1 MSNALLRIVVC
12 GAVDDGKSTVLGRL
26 LVETNSVPLDEIDN
40 TRRVSNGEVDYSQLT
55 DGLEAEREQGITI
68 DVAHRHVYLP
78 SGRRAILSDSPGH
91 EQYTRN
97 MAVAAS
103 EADLGLLLVDAAK
116 GVRDQSVRHAAINS
130 LMGVKHIV
138 VAVNKMDAVGY
149 DKAVFDGIV
158 AELTKRFEPFGFED
172 ITFIPVSGLAGDNV
186 TRASET
192 MTWANKVTILGV
204 LDQERTFVRT
214 GGDGSLRLPVQF
226 VSKAGI
232 VRWYAG
238 TIARGEIK
246 VGDTIRVWPSMVE
259 AVIKGIHSPHESKSA
274 KEGQA
279 VHVTLDREVDISRG
293 DVLVGAT
300 GETPTSRAH
309 LADMVWIDTEPLNQ
323 HASYIL
329 RSGPIEVPA
338 RVETVRF
345 VRDITTGEQE
355 RGHALEVNDI
365 GRVEIVADRPILLD
379 PYAESFQTGG
389 FILVDRLT
397 AKTVAAGMSTH
408 PLVRESDVVK
418 HDFAVGRAER
428 EKLNGLRSCVI
439 WLTGLP
445 GSGKSTVADE
455 LEKKL
460 ITLGLRSFTLDGDTV
475 RSTLSEDLGF
485 SPEDRKENVRRVAR
499 VSELMMDAGL
509 VVIVSLVS
517 PFRADRELAKERFA
531 EGDFI
536 EVFVD
541 TPLEICMQRDPKGLY
556 ARSQKDSTMQM
567 TGVGQGY
574 EKPLDPTVTLDGTQ
588 PVEDSVQTLLNLL
601 LSRRIQ

>member
-1 MSNALLRIVVC
+1 MSSALLRIVVC

-26 LVETNSVPLDEIDN
+26 LVETNSIPLDEIDN
-40 TRRVSNGEVDYSQLT
+40 SRLMANGEVDYSQLT
-55 DGLEAEREQGITI
+55 DGLESEREQGITI

-78 SGRRAILSDSPGH
+78 SGRRAILADSPGH

-103 EADLGLLLVDAAK
+103 EADVGLLLVDAVK

-149 DKAVFDGIV
+149 DKSVFDGIIE
-158 AELTKRFEPFGFED
+158 ELGRRFEPFGFED
-172 ITFIPVSGLAGDNV
+172 ITYIPVSGMVGDNV
-186 TRASET
+186 TVPSEN
-192 MTWANKVTILGV
+192 MSWENSVTILSL
-204 LDQERTFVRT
+204 LDQERTFNRS

-226 VSKAGI
+226 VSKAGD

-238 TIARGEIK
+238 TIARGTVT
-246 VGDTIRVWPSMVE
+246 VGDTIRVWPAMTE
-259 AVIKGIHSPHESKSA
+259 AVIAGIYAPNETKTA
-274 KEGQA
+274 GDAQA
-279 VHVTLDREVDISRG
+279 VHVTLDREVDIARG
-293 DVLVGAT
+293 DVIVGAT
-300 GETPTSRAH
+300 GEIPSSRAH
-309 LADMVWIDTEPLNQ
+309 LADLVWIDTKPLDT

-329 RSGPIEVPA
+329 RSGPIEIPA
-338 RVETVRF
+338 RVETVRY
-345 VRDITTGEQE
+345 VRDITTGEQA
-355 RGHALEVNDI
+355 RGRALEVNDI
-365 GRVEIVADRPILLD
+365 GRVEIVTDRPILLD
-379 PYAESFQTGG
+379 PYAESLHTGG

-397 AKTVAAGMSTH
+397 AKTVAAGMSKH

-428 EKLNGLRSCVI
+428 EKLNGLRSCVL

-455 LEKKL
+455 LEKSL

-499 VSELMMDAGL
+499 VAELMMEAGI

-517 PFRADRELAKERFA
+517 PFREDREMAKERFA
-531 EGDFI
+531 DGDFI

-556 ARSQKDSTMQM
+556 ARSQADKSMQM

-574 EKPLDPTVTLDGTQ
+574 EVPLAADVTLDGTQ
-588 PVEDSVQTLLNLL
+588 PVEDSVQKLLGLV
-601 LSRRIQ
+601 LSRRI

>member
-1 MSNALLRIVVC
+1 MSSALLRIVVC

-26 LVETNSVPLDEIDN
+26 LVETNSIPLDEIDN
-40 TRRVSNGEVDYSQLT
+40 SRLMANGEVDYSQLT
-55 DGLEAEREQGITI
+55 DGLESEREQGITI

-78 SGRRAILSDSPGH
+78 SGRRAILADSPGH

-103 EADLGLLLVDAAK
+103 EADVGLLLVDAVK

-149 DKAVFDGIV
+149 DKSVFDGIIE
-158 AELTKRFEPFGFED
+158 ELGRRFEPFGFED
-172 ITFIPVSGLAGDNV
+172 ITYIPVSGMVGDNV
-186 TRASET
+186 TVPSEN
-192 MTWANKVTILGV
+192 MSWGDSVTILSL
-204 LDQERTFVRT
+204 LDQERTFNRS

-226 VSKAGI
+226 VSKAGD

-238 TIARGEIK
+238 TIARGTVT
-246 VGDTIRVWPSMVE
+246 VGDTIRVWPTMTE
-259 AVIKGIHSPHESKSA
+259 AIIAGVYAPNETKSA
-274 KEGQA
+274 GDAQA
-279 VHVTLDREVDISRG
+279 VHVTLDREVDIARG
-293 DVLVGAT
+293 DVIVGAA
-300 GETPTSRAH
+300 GEIPSSRAH
-309 LADMVWIDTEPLNQ
+309 LADLVWIDTKPLDT

-329 RSGPIEVPA
+329 RSGPIEIPA
-338 RVETVRF
+338 RVETVRY
-345 VRDITTGEQE
+345 VRDITTGEQA
-355 RGHALEVNDI
+355 RGRALEVNDI
-365 GRVEIVADRPILLD
+365 GRVEIVTDRPILLD
-379 PYAESFQTGG
+379 PYAESLHTGG

-397 AKTVAAGMSTH
+397 AKTVAAGMSKH

-418 HDFAVGRAER
+418 HDFAVDRAER
-428 EKLNGLRSCVI
+428 EKLNGLRSCVL

-455 LEKKL
+455 LEKSL

-499 VSELMMDAGL
+499 VAELMMEAGI

-517 PFRADRELAKERFA
+517 PFREDREMAKERFA
-531 EGDFI
+531 DGDFI

-556 ARSQKDSTMQM
+556 ARSQADKSMQM

-574 EKPLDPTVTLDGTQ
+574 EVPLAADVTLDGTQ
-588 PVEDSVQTLLNLL
+588 PVEDSVQKLLGLV
-601 LSRRIQ
+601 LSRRI

>member
-1 MSNALLRIVVC
+1 MSSALLRIVVC

-26 LVETNSVPLDEIDN
+26 LVETNSIPLDEIDN
-40 TRRVSNGEVDYSQLT
+40 SRLMANGEVDYSQLT
-55 DGLEAEREQGITI
+55 DGLESEREQGITI

-78 SGRRAILSDSPGH
+78 SGRRAILADSPGH

-103 EADLGLLLVDAAK
+103 EADVGLLLVDAVK

-130 LMGVKHIV
+130 LMGVKHVV

-149 DKAVFDGIV
+149 DKSIFDGIIE
-158 AELTKRFEPFGFED
+158 ELNRRFEPFGFED
-172 ITFIPVSGLAGDNV
+172 ITYIPVSGMVGDNV
-186 TRASET
+186 TAPSEN
-192 MTWANKVTILGV
+192 MSWGNSVTILSL
-204 LDQERTFVRT
+204 LDQERTFDRS

-226 VSKAGI
+226 VSKAGD

-238 TIARGEIK
+238 TIARGTVT
-246 VGDTIRVWPSMVE
+246 VGDTIRVWPAMTE
-259 AVIKGIHSPHESKSA
+259 AVIAGIHAPNETKTA
-274 KEGQA
+274 GDAQA
-279 VHVTLDREVDISRG
+279 VHVTLDREVDIARG
-293 DVLVGAT
+293 DVIVGAT
-300 GETPTSRAH
+300 GEIPSSRAH
-309 LADMVWIDTEPLNQ
+309 LADLVWIDTKPLDT

-329 RSGPIEVPA
+329 RSGPIEIPA
-338 RVETVRF
+338 RVETVRY
-345 VRDITTGEQE
+345 VRDITTGEQA
-355 RGHALEVNDI
+355 RGRALEVNDI
-365 GRVEIVADRPILLD
+365 GRVEIVTDRPILLD
-379 PYAESFQTGG
+379 PYAESLHTGG

-397 AKTVAAGMSTH
+397 AKTVAAGMSKH

-428 EKLNGLRSCVI
+428 EKLNGLRSCVL

-455 LEKKL
+455 LEKSL

-499 VSELMMDAGL
+499 VAELMMEAGI

-517 PFRADRELAKERFA
+517 PFREDREMAKERFA
-531 EGDFI
+531 DGDFI

-556 ARSQKDSTMQM
+556 ARSQADKSMQM

-574 EKPLDPTVTLDGTQ
+574 EVPLAADVTLDGTQ
-588 PVEDSVQTLLNLL
+588 PVEDSVQKLLGLV
-601 LSRRIQ
+601 LSRRI

>member
-1 MSNALLRIVVC
+1 MSSALLRIVVC

-26 LVETNSVPLDEIDN
+26 LVETNSIPLDEIDN
-40 TRRVSNGEVDYSQLT
+40 SRLMANGEVDYSQLT
-55 DGLEAEREQGITI
+55 DGLESEREQGITI

-78 SGRRAILSDSPGH
+78 SGRRAILADSPGH

-103 EADLGLLLVDAAK
+103 EADVGLLLVDAVK

-138 VAVNKMDAVGY
+138 VAVNKMDAVDY
-149 DKAVFDGIV
+149 DKSIFDGIIE
-158 AELTKRFEPFGFED
+158 ELNRRFEPFGFED
-172 ITFIPVSGLAGDNV
+172 ITYIPVSGMVGDNV
-186 TRASET
+186 TAPSEN
-192 MTWANKVTILGV
+192 MSWGNSVTILSL
-204 LDQERTFVRT
+204 LDQERTFNRS

-226 VSKAGI
+226 VSKAGD

-238 TIARGEIK
+238 TIARGTVT
-246 VGDTIRVWPSMVE
+246 VGDTIRVWPAMTE
-259 AVIKGIHSPHESKSA
+259 AVIAGIYAPNETKSA
-274 KEGQA
+274 GDAQA
-279 VHVTLDREVDISRG
+279 VHVTLDREVDIARG
-293 DVLVGAT
+293 DVIVGAA
-300 GETPTSRAH
+300 GEIPSSRAH
-309 LADMVWIDTEPLNQ
+309 LADLVWIDTKPLDT

-329 RSGPIEVPA
+329 RSGPIEIPA
-338 RVETVRF
+338 RVETVRY
-345 VRDITTGEQE
+345 VRDITTGEQA
-355 RGHALEVNDI
+355 RGRALEVNDI
-365 GRVEIVADRPILLD
+365 GRVEIVTDRPVLLD
-379 PYAESFQTGG
+379 PYAESLHTGG

-397 AKTVAAGMSTH
+397 AKTVAAGMSKH

-418 HDFAVGRAER
+418 HDFAVDRAER
-428 EKLNGLRSCVI
+428 EKLNGLRSCVL

-455 LEKKL
+455 LEKSL

-499 VSELMMDAGL
+499 VAELMMEAGI

-517 PFRADRELAKERFA
+517 PFREDREMAKERFA
-531 EGDFI
+531 DGDFI

-556 ARSQKDSTMQM
+556 ARSQADKSMQM

-574 EKPLDPTVTLDGTQ
+574 EVPLAADVTLDGTQ
-588 PVEDSVQTLLNLL
+588 PVEDSVQKLLGLV
-601 LSRRIQ
+601 LSRRI

>member
-1 MSNALLRIVVC
+1 MSSALLRIVVC

-26 LVETNSVPLDEIDN
+26 LVETNSIPLDEIDN
-40 TRRVSNGEVDYSQLT
+40 SRLMANGEVDYSQLT
-55 DGLEAEREQGITI
+55 DGLESEREQGITI

-78 SGRRAILSDSPGH
+78 SGRRAILADSPGH

-103 EADLGLLLVDAAK
+103 EADVGLLLVDAVK

-149 DKAVFDGIV
+149 DKSIFDGIIE
-158 AELTKRFEPFGFED
+158 ELNRRFEPFGFED
-172 ITFIPVSGLAGDNV
+172 ITYIPVSGMVGDNV
-186 TRASET
+186 TAPSEN
-192 MTWANKVTILGV
+192 MSWGNSVTILSL
-204 LDQERTFVRT
+204 LDQERTFDRS
-214 GGDGSLRLPVQF
+214 GGDGGLRLPVQF
-226 VSKAGI
+226 VSKAGD

-238 TIARGEIK
+238 TIARGTVT
-246 VGDTIRVWPSMVE
+246 VGDTIRVWPAMTE
-259 AVIKGIHSPHESKSA
+259 AVIAGIYAPNETKTA
-274 KEGQA
+274 GDAQA
-279 VHVTLDREVDISRG
+279 VHVTLDREVDIARG
-293 DVLVGAT
+293 DVIVGAT
-300 GETPTSRAH
+300 GEIPSSRAH
-309 LADMVWIDTEPLNQ
+309 LADLVWIDTKPLDT

-329 RSGPIEVPA
+329 RSGPIEIPA
-338 RVETVRF
+338 RVETVRY
-345 VRDITTGEQE
+345 VRDITTGEQA
-355 RGHALEVNDI
+355 RGRALEVNDI
-365 GRVEIVADRPILLD
+365 GRVEIVTDRPILLD
-379 PYAESFQTGG
+379 PYAESLHTGG

-397 AKTVAAGMSTH
+397 AKTVAAGMSKH

-428 EKLNGLRSCVI
+428 EKLNGLRSCVL

-455 LEKKL
+455 LEKSL

-499 VSELMMDAGL
+499 VAELMMEAGI

-517 PFRADRELAKERFA
+517 PFREDREMAKERFA
-531 EGDFI
+531 DGDFI

-556 ARSQKDSTMQM
+556 ARSQADKSMQM

-574 EKPLDPTVTLDGTQ
+574 EVPLAADVKLDGTQ
-588 PVEDSVQTLLNLL
+588 PVEDSVQKLLGLV
-601 LSRRIQ
+601 LSRRI

>member
-1 MSNALLRIVVC
+1 MSSALLRIVVC

-26 LVETNSVPLDEIDN
+26 LVETNSIPLDEIDN
-40 TRRVSNGEVDYSQLT
+40 SRLMANGEVDYSQLT
-55 DGLEAEREQGITI
+55 DGLESEREQGITI

-78 SGRRAILSDSPGH
+78 SGRRAILADSPGH

-103 EADLGLLLVDAAK
+103 EADVGLLLVDAVK

-130 LMGVKHIV
+130 LMGVKHVV

-149 DKAVFDGIV
+149 DKSIFDGIIE
-158 AELTKRFEPFGFED
+158 ELNRRFEPFGFED
-172 ITFIPVSGLAGDNV
+172 ITYIPVSGMVGDNV
-186 TRASET
+186 TAPSEN
-192 MTWANKVTILGV
+192 MSWGNSVTILSL
-204 LDQERTFVRT
+204 LDQERTFDRS

-226 VSKAGI
+226 VSKAGD

-238 TIARGEIK
+238 TIARGTVT
-246 VGDTIRVWPSMVE
+246 VGDTIRVWPAMTE
-259 AVIKGIHSPHESKSA
+259 AVIAGIYAPNETKTA
-274 KEGQA
+274 GDAQA
-279 VHVTLDREVDISRG
+279 VHVTLDREVDIARG
-293 DVLVGAT
+293 DVIVGAT
-300 GETPTSRAH
+300 GEIPSSRAH
-309 LADMVWIDTEPLNQ
+309 LADLVWIDTKPLDT

-329 RSGPIEVPA
+329 RSGPIEIPA
-338 RVETVRF
+338 RVETVRY
-345 VRDITTGEQE
+345 VRDITTGEQA
-355 RGHALEVNDI
+355 RGRALEVNDI
-365 GRVEIVADRPILLD
+365 GRVEIVTDRPILLD
-379 PYAESFQTGG
+379 PYAESLHTGG

-397 AKTVAAGMSTH
+397 AKTVAAGMSKH

-428 EKLNGLRSCVI
+428 EKLNGLRSCVL

-455 LEKKL
+455 LEKSL

-499 VSELMMDAGL
+499 VAELMMEAGI

-517 PFRADRELAKERFA
+517 PFREDREMAKERFA
-531 EGDFI
+531 DGDFI

-556 ARSQKDSTMQM
+556 ARSQADKSMQM

-574 EKPLDPTVTLDGTQ
+574 EVPLAADVKLDGTQ
-588 PVEDSVQTLLNLL
+588 PVEDSVQKLLGLV
-601 LSRRIQ
+601 LSRRI

>member
-1 MSNALLRIVVC
+1 MSSALLRIVVC

-26 LVETNSVPLDEIDN
+26 LVETNSIPLDEIDN
-40 TRRVSNGEVDYSQLT
+40 SRLMANGEVDYSQLT
-55 DGLEAEREQGITI
+55 DGLESEREQGITI

-78 SGRRAILSDSPGH
+78 SGRRAILADSPGH

-103 EADLGLLLVDAAK
+103 EADVGLLLVDAVK

-149 DKAVFDGIV
+149 DKSIFDGIIE
-158 AELTKRFEPFGFED
+158 ELNRRFEPFGFED
-172 ITFIPVSGLAGDNV
+172 ITYIPVSGMVGDNV
-186 TRASET
+186 TAPSEN
-192 MTWANKVTILGV
+192 MSWGNSVTILSL
-204 LDQERTFVRT
+204 LDQERTFDRS
-214 GGDGSLRLPVQF
+214 GGDGGLRLPVQF
-226 VSKAGI
+226 VSKAGD

-238 TIARGEIK
+238 TIARGTVT
-246 VGDTIRVWPSMVE
+246 VGDTIRVWPAMTE
-259 AVIKGIHSPHESKSA
+259 AVIAGIHAPNETKTA
-274 KEGQA
+274 GDAQA
-279 VHVTLDREVDISRG
+279 VHVTLDREVDIARG
-293 DVLVGAT
+293 DVIVGAT
-300 GETPTSRAH
+300 GEIPSSRAH
-309 LADMVWIDTEPLNQ
+309 LADLVWIDTKPLDT

-329 RSGPIEVPA
+329 RSGPIEIPA
-338 RVETVRF
+338 RVETVRY
-345 VRDITTGEQE
+345 VRDITTGEQA
-355 RGHALEVNDI
+355 RGRALEVNDI
-365 GRVEIVADRPILLD
+365 GRVEIVTDRPILLD
-379 PYAESFQTGG
+379 PYAESLHTGG

-397 AKTVAAGMSTH
+397 AKTVAAGMSKH

-428 EKLNGLRSCVI
+428 EKLNGLRSCVL

-455 LEKKL
+455 LEKSL

-499 VSELMMDAGL
+499 VAELMMEAGI

-517 PFRADRELAKERFA
+517 PFREDREMAKERFA
-531 EGDFI
+531 DGDFI

-556 ARSQKDSTMQM
+556 ARSQADKSMQM

-574 EKPLDPTVTLDGTQ
+574 EVPLAADVTLDGTQ
-588 PVEDSVQTLLNLL
+588 PVEDSVQKLLGLV
-601 LSRRIQ
+601 LSRRI

>member
-1 MSNALLRIVVC
+1 MSSALLRIVVC

-26 LVETNSVPLDEIDN
+26 LVETNSIPLDEIDN
-40 TRRVSNGEVDYSQLT
+40 SRLMANGEVDYSQLT
-55 DGLEAEREQGITI
+55 DGLESEREQGITI

-78 SGRRAILSDSPGH
+78 SGRRAILADSPGH

-103 EADLGLLLVDAAK
+103 EADLGLLLVDAVK

-130 LMGVKHIV
+130 LMGVKHVV
-138 VAVNKMDAVGY
+138 VAVNKMDAVDY
-149 DKAVFDGIV
+149 DKSVFDGIV
-158 AELTKRFEPFGFED
+158 EELSRRFEPFGFVD
-172 ITFIPVSGLAGDNV
+172 ITYIPVSGMVGDDV
-186 TRASET
+186 TVPSEN
-192 MTWANKVTILGV
+192 MSWGNSVTILSL
-204 LDQERTFVRT
+204 LDQERTFNRS

-226 VSKAGI
+226 VSKAGD

-238 TIARGEIK
+238 TIARGAVT
-246 VGDTIRVWPSMVE
+246 VGDTVRVWPAMTE
-259 AVIKGIHSPHESKSA
+259 AKISGIYAPNETKSA
-274 KEGQA
+274 GDAQA
-279 VHVTLDREVDISRG
+279 VHVTLDREVDIARG
-293 DVLVGAT
+293 DVIVGAA
-300 GETPTSRAH
+300 GEIPSSRAH
-309 LADMVWIDTEPLNQ
+309 LADLVWIDTKPLDT

-329 RSGPIEVPA
+329 RSGPIEIPA
-338 RVETVRF
+338 RVETVRY
-345 VRDITTGEQE
+345 VRDITTGEQA
-355 RGHALEVNDI
+355 RGRALEVNDI
-365 GRVEIVADRPILLD
+365 GRVEIVTDRPILLD
-379 PYAESFQTGG
+379 PYSESIHTGG

-397 AKTVAAGMSTH
+397 AMTVAAGMSKH

-428 EKLNGLRSCVI
+428 EKLNGLRSCVL

-455 LEKKL
+455 LEKSL

-499 VSELMMDAGL
+499 VAELMMEAGI

-517 PFRADRELAKERFA
+517 PFREDREMAKERFA
-531 EGDFI
+531 DGDFI

-556 ARSQKDSTMQM
+556 ARSQADKSMQM

-574 EKPLDPTVTLDGTQ
+574 EVPLAADVTLDGTQ
-588 PVEDSVQTLLNLL
+588 PVEDSVQKLLGLV
-601 LSRRIQ
+601 LSRRI

>member
-1 MSNALLRIVVC
+1 MSSALLRIVVC

-26 LVETNSVPLDEIDN
+26 LVETNSIPLDEIDN
-40 TRRVSNGEVDYSQLT
+40 SRLMANGEVDYSQLT
-55 DGLEAEREQGITI
+55 DGLESEREQGITI

-78 SGRRAILSDSPGH
+78 SGRRAILADSPGH

-103 EADLGLLLVDAAK
+103 EADVGLLLVDAVK

-130 LMGVKHIV
+130 LMGVKHVV
-138 VAVNKMDAVGY
+138 VAVNKMDAVDY
-149 DKAVFDGIV
+149 DKSVYDGIIE
-158 AELTKRFEPFGFED
+158 ELNRRFEPFGFED
-172 ITFIPVSGLAGDNV
+172 ITYIPVSGMVGDNV
-186 TRASET
+186 TAPSEN
-192 MTWANKVTILGV
+192 MSWGNSVTILSL
-204 LDQERTFVRT
+204 LDQERPFNRS

-226 VSKAGI
+226 VSKAGD

-238 TIARGEIK
+238 TIARGTVT
-246 VGDTIRVWPSMVE
+246 VGDTIRVWPAMTE
-259 AVIKGIHSPHESKSA
+259 AVIAGIYAPNETKTA
-274 KEGQA
+274 GDAQA
-279 VHVTLDREVDISRG
+279 VHVTLDREVDIARG
-293 DVLVGAT
+293 DVIVGAT
-300 GETPTSRAH
+300 GEIPSSRAH
-309 LADMVWIDTEPLNQ
+309 LADLVWIDTKPLDT

-329 RSGPIEVPA
+329 RSGPIEIPA
-338 RVETVRF
+338 RVETVRY
-345 VRDITTGEQE
+345 VRDITTGEQA
-355 RGHALEVNDI
+355 RGRALEVNDI
-365 GRVEIVADRPILLD
+365 GRVEIVTDRPILLD
-379 PYAESFQTGG
+379 PYAESLHTGG

-397 AKTVAAGMSTH
+397 AKTVAAGMSKH

-428 EKLNGLRSCVI
+428 EKLNGLRSCVL

-455 LEKKL
+455 LEKSL

-499 VSELMMDAGL
+499 VAELMMEAGI

-517 PFRADRELAKERFA
+517 PFREDREMAKERFA
-531 EGDFI
+531 DGDFI

-556 ARSQKDSTMQM
+556 ARSQADKSMQM

-574 EKPLDPTVTLDGTQ
+574 EVPLAADVTLDGTQ
-588 PVEDSVQTLLNLL
+588 PVEDSVQKLLGLV
-601 LSRRIQ
+601 LSRRI

>member
-1 MSNALLRIVVC
+1 MSSALLRIVVC

-26 LVETNSVPLDEIDN
+26 LVETNSIPLDEIDN
-40 TRRVSNGEVDYSQLT
+40 SRLMANGEVDYSQLT
-55 DGLEAEREQGITI
+55 DGLESEREQGITI

-78 SGRRAILSDSPGH
+78 SGRRAILADSPGH

-103 EADLGLLLVDAAK
+103 EADVGLLLVDAVK

-130 LMGVKHIV
+130 LMGVKHVV

-149 DKAVFDGIV
+149 DKSIFDGIIE
-158 AELTKRFEPFGFED
+158 ELNRRFEPFGFED
-172 ITFIPVSGLAGDNV
+172 ITYIPVSGMVGDNV
-186 TRASET
+186 TAPSEN
-192 MTWANKVTILGV
+192 MSWGNSVTILSL
-204 LDQERTFVRT
+204 LDQERTFDRS

-226 VSKAGI
+226 VSKAGD

-238 TIARGEIK
+238 TIARGTVT
-246 VGDTIRVWPSMVE
+246 VGDTIRVWPAMTE
-259 AVIKGIHSPHESKSA
+259 AVIAGIYAPNETKTA
-274 KEGQA
+274 GDAQA
-279 VHVTLDREVDISRG
+279 VHVTLDREVDIARG
-293 DVLVGAT
+293 DVIVGST
-300 GETPTSRAH
+300 GEIPSSRAH
-309 LADMVWIDTEPLNQ
+309 LADLVWIDTKPLDT

-329 RSGPIEVPA
+329 RSGPIEIPA
-338 RVETVRF
+338 RVETVRY
-345 VRDITTGEQE
+345 VRDITTGEQA
-355 RGHALEVNDI
+355 RGRALEVNDI
-365 GRVEIVADRPILLD
+365 GRVEIVTDRPILLD
-379 PYAESFQTGG
+379 PYAESLHTGG

-397 AKTVAAGMSTH
+397 AKTVAAGMSKH

-428 EKLNGLRSCVI
+428 EKLNGLRSCVL

-455 LEKKL
+455 LEKSL

-499 VSELMMDAGL
+499 VAELMMEAGI

-517 PFRADRELAKERFA
+517 PFREDREMAKERFA
-531 EGDFI
+531 DGDFI

-556 ARSQKDSTMQM
+556 ARSQADKSMQM

-574 EKPLDPTVTLDGTQ
+574 EVPLAADVTLDGTQ
-588 PVEDSVQTLLNLL
+588 PVEDSVQKLLGLV
-601 LSRRIQ
+601 LSRRI

>member
-1 MSNALLRIVVC
+1 MSSALLRIVVC

-26 LVETNSVPLDEIDN
+26 LVETNSIPLDEIDN
-40 TRRVSNGEVDYSQLT
+40 SRLMANGEVDYSQLT
-55 DGLEAEREQGITI
+55 DGLESEREQGITI

-78 SGRRAILSDSPGH
+78 SGRRAILADSPGH

-103 EADLGLLLVDAAK
+103 EADVGLLLVDAVK

-138 VAVNKMDAVGY
+138 VAVNKMDAVDY
-149 DKAVFDGIV
+149 DKSIFDGIIE
-158 AELTKRFEPFGFED
+158 ELNRRFEPFGFED
-172 ITFIPVSGLAGDNV
+172 ITYIPVSGMVGDNV
-186 TRASET
+186 TAPSEN
-192 MTWANKVTILGV
+192 MSWGNSVTILSL
-204 LDQERTFVRT
+204 LDQERTFDRS
-214 GGDGSLRLPVQF
+214 GGDGSPRLPVQF
-226 VSKAGI
+226 VSKAGD

-238 TIARGEIK
+238 TIARGTVT
-246 VGDTIRVWPSMVE
+246 VGDAIRVWPAMTE
-259 AVIKGIHSPHESKSA
+259 AVIAGIYAPNETKTA
-274 KEGQA
+274 GDAQA
-279 VHVTLDREVDISRG
+279 VHVTLDREVDIARG
-293 DVLVGAT
+293 DVIVGAT
-300 GETPTSRAH
+300 GEIPSSRAH
-309 LADMVWIDTEPLNQ
+309 LADLVWIDTKPLDT

-329 RSGPIEVPA
+329 RSGPIEIPA
-338 RVETVRF
+338 RVETVRY
-345 VRDITTGEQE
+345 VRDITTGEQA
-355 RGHALEVNDI
+355 RGRALEVNDI
-365 GRVEIVADRPILLD
+365 GRVEIVTDRPILLD
-379 PYAESFQTGG
+379 PYAESLHTGG

-397 AKTVAAGMSTH
+397 AKTVAAGMSKH

-428 EKLNGLRSCVI
+428 EKLNGLRSCVL

-455 LEKKL
+455 LEKSL

-499 VSELMMDAGL
+499 VAELMMEAGI

-517 PFRADRELAKERFA
+517 PFREDREMAKERFA
-531 EGDFI
+531 DGDFI

-556 ARSQKDSTMQM
+556 ARSQADKSMQM

-574 EKPLDPTVTLDGTQ
+574 EVPLAADVTLDGTQ
-588 PVEDSVQTLLNLL
+588 PVEDSVQKLLGLV
-601 LSRRIQ
+601 LSRRI

>member
-1 MSNALLRIVVC
+1 MSSALLRIVVC

-26 LVETNSVPLDEIDN
+26 LVETNSIPLDEIDN
-40 TRRVSNGEVDYSQLT
+40 SRLMANGEVDYSQLT
-55 DGLEAEREQGITI
+55 DGLESEREQGITI

-78 SGRRAILSDSPGH
+78 SGRRAILADSPGH

-103 EADLGLLLVDAAK
+103 EADVGLLLVDAVK

-130 LMGVKHIV
+130 LMGVKHVV

-149 DKAVFDGIV
+149 DKSIFDGIIE
-158 AELTKRFEPFGFED
+158 ELNRRFEPFGFED
-172 ITFIPVSGLAGDNV
+172 ITYIPVSGMVGDNV
-186 TRASET
+186 TAPSEN
-192 MTWANKVTILGV
+192 MSWGNSVTILSL
-204 LDQERTFVRT
+204 LDQERTFDRS

-226 VSKAGI
+226 VSKAGD

-238 TIARGEIK
+238 TIARGTVT
-246 VGDTIRVWPSMVE
+246 VGDTIRVWPAMTE
-259 AVIKGIHSPHESKSA
+259 AVIAGIYAPNETKTA
-274 KEGQA
+274 GDAQA
-279 VHVTLDREVDISRG
+279 VHVTLDREVDIARG
-293 DVLVGAT
+293 DVIVGST
-300 GETPTSRAH
+300 GEIPSSRAH
-309 LADMVWIDTEPLNQ
+309 LADLVWIDTKPLDT

-329 RSGPIEVPA
+329 RSGPIEIPA
-338 RVETVRF
+338 RVETVRY
-345 VRDITTGEQE
+345 VRDITTGEQA
-355 RGHALEVNDI
+355 RGRALEVNDI
-365 GRVEIVADRPILLD
+365 GRVEIVTDRPILLD
-379 PYAESFQTGG
+379 PYAESLHTGG

-397 AKTVAAGMSTH
+397 AKTVAAGMSKH

-428 EKLNGLRSCVI
+428 EKLNGLRSCVL

-455 LEKKL
+455 LEKSL

-499 VSELMMDAGL
+499 VAELMMEAGI

-517 PFRADRELAKERFA
+517 PFREDREMAKERFA
-531 EGDFI
+531 DGDFI

-556 ARSQKDSTMQM
+556 ARSQADKSMQM

-574 EKPLDPTVTLDGTQ
+574 EVPLAADVKLDGTQ
-588 PVEDSVQTLLNLL
+588 PVEDSVQKLLGLV
-601 LSRRIQ
+601 LSRRI

>member
-1 MSNALLRIVVC
+1 MSSALLRIVVC

-26 LVETNSVPLDEIDN
+26 LVETNSIPLDEIDN
-40 TRRVSNGEVDYSQLT
+40 SRLMANGEVDYSQLT
-55 DGLEAEREQGITI
+55 DGLESEREQGITI

-78 SGRRAILSDSPGH
+78 SGRRAILADSPGH

-103 EADLGLLLVDAAK
+103 EADVGLLLVDAVK

-138 VAVNKMDAVGY
+138 VAVNKMDAVDY
-149 DKAVFDGIV
+149 DKSIFDGIIE
-158 AELTKRFEPFGFED
+158 ELNRRFEPFGFED
-172 ITFIPVSGLAGDNV
+172 ITYIPVSGMVGDNV
-186 TRASET
+186 TAPSEN
-192 MTWANKVTILGV
+192 MSWGNSVTILSL
-204 LDQERTFVRT
+204 LDQERTFDRS

-226 VSKAGI
+226 VSKAGD

-238 TIARGEIK
+238 TIARGTVT
-246 VGDTIRVWPSMVE
+246 VGDTIRVWPAMTE
-259 AVIKGIHSPHESKSA
+259 AVIAGIYAPNETKTA
-274 KEGQA
+274 GDAQA
-279 VHVTLDREVDISRG
+279 VHVTLDREVDIARG
-293 DVLVGAT
+293 DVIVGAT
-300 GETPTSRAH
+300 GEIPSSRAH
-309 LADMVWIDTEPLNQ
+309 LADLVWIDTKPLDT

-329 RSGPIEVPA
+329 RSGPIEIPA
-338 RVETVRF
+338 RVETVRY
-345 VRDITTGEQE
+345 VRDITTGEQA
-355 RGHALEVNDI
+355 RGRALEVNDI
-365 GRVEIVADRPILLD
+365 GRVEIVTDRPILLD
-379 PYAESFQTGG
+379 PYAESLHTGG

-397 AKTVAAGMSTH
+397 AKTVAAGMSKH

-428 EKLNGLRSCVI
+428 EKLNGLRSCVL

-455 LEKKL
+455 LEKSL

-499 VSELMMDAGL
+499 VAELMMEAGI

-517 PFRADRELAKERFA
+517 PFREDREMAKERFA
-531 EGDFI
+531 DGDFI

-556 ARSQKDSTMQM
+556 ARSQADKSMQM

-574 EKPLDPTVTLDGTQ
+574 EVPLAADVTLDGTQ
-588 PVEDSVQTLLNLL
+588 PVEDSVQKLLGLV
-601 LSRRIQ
+601 LSRRI

>member
-1 MSNALLRIVVC
+1 MSSALLRIVVC

-26 LVETNSVPLDEIDN
+26 LVETNSIPLDEIDN
-40 TRRVSNGEVDYSQLT
+40 SRLMANGEVDYSQLT
-55 DGLEAEREQGITI
+55 DGLESEREQGITI

-78 SGRRAILSDSPGH
+78 SGRRAILADSPGH

-103 EADLGLLLVDAAK
+103 EADVGLLLVDAVK

-149 DKAVFDGIV
+149 DKSVFDGITE
-158 AELTKRFEPFGFED
+158 ELARRFEPFGFED
-172 ITFIPVSGLAGDNV
+172 ITYIPVSGMVGDNV
-186 TRASET
+186 TVPSDE
-192 MTWANKVTILGV
+192 MTWGNSVTILSL
-204 LDQERTFVRT
+204 LDQERTFNRS

-226 VSKAGI
+226 VSKAGD

-238 TIARGEIK
+238 TVARGTVT
-246 VGDTIRVWPSMVE
+246 VGDTVRVWPAMTE
-259 AVIKGIHSPHESKSA
+259 AVVAGIYAPNETKSA
-274 KEGQA
+274 GDAQA
-279 VHVTLDREVDISRG
+279 VHVTLDREVDIARG
-293 DVLVGAT
+293 DVIVGAT
-300 GETPTSRAH
+300 GEIPSSRAH
-309 LADMVWIDTEPLNQ
+309 LADLVWIDTKPLDT

-329 RSGPIEVPA
+329 RSGPIEIPA
-338 RVETVRF
+338 RVETVRY
-345 VRDITTGEQE
+345 VRDITTGEQA
-355 RGHALEVNDI
+355 RGRALEANDI
-365 GRVEIVADRPILLD
+365 GRVEIVTDRPILLD
-379 PYAESFQTGG
+379 PYAESLHTGG

-397 AKTVAAGMSTH
+397 AVTVAAGMSKH

-418 HDFAVGRAER
+418 HDFAVDRAER
-428 EKLNGLRSCVI
+428 EKLNGLRSCVL

-455 LEKKL
+455 LEKSL
-460 ITLGLRSFTLDGDTV
+460 MTLGLRSFTLDGDTV

-499 VSELMMDAGL
+499 VAELMMDAGI

-517 PFRADRELAKERFA
+517 PFRDDREMAKERFA
-531 EGDFI
+531 DGDFI

-541 TPLEICMQRDPKGLY
+541 TPLEVCMQRDPKGLY
-556 ARSQKDSTMQM
+556 ARSQADKSMQM
-567 TGVGQGY
+567 TGVGQDY
-574 EKPLDPTVTLDGTQ
+574 EAPLAADVTLDGTQ
-588 PVEDSVQTLLNLL
+588 PVEDSVQKL
-601 LSRRIQ
+601 LSLVLGRRI